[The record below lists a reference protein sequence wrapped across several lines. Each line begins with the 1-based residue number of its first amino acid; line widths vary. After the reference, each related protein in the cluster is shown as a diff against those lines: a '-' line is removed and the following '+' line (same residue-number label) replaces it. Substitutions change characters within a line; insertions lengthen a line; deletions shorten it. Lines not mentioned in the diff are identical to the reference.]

1 MEEATRLLEKMP
13 QARFSSGCY
22 SASLCFFGSGG
33 DGLNWEERRS
43 DNFVIAYAFTGG
55 RVDPQNTMELLREI
69 ADADIREKDELAAQ
83 ERELENQRKLVE
95 AKLRKKKDSEARLMK
110 KVLHYLSLRLRIPLL
125 TRRVTEAA
133 KNLSP
138 EQLVRVAALKVASPK
153 ARAAADR

>member
-1 MEEATRLLEKMP
+1 MEEATRLLEKML
-13 QARFSSGCY
+13 QARFSSVCY

-69 ADADIREKDELAAQ
+69 ADADIRETSELAAQ